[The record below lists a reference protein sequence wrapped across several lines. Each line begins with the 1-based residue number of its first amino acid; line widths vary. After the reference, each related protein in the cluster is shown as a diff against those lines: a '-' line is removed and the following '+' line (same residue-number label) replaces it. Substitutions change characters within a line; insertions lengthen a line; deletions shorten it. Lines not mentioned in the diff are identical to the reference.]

1 MEKRKVAI
9 IGVKGLP
16 AQQGGIERYC
26 QQVYPRIVQQDY
38 QVDLYARSSY
48 TDSSDYISYVQGVRV
63 ISLRSLPITGGDA
76 LLNSLLAM
84 IIAIFGDYDIIHVHA
99 LGPSLWCWL
108 GKLFANAKIV
118 VTCHGL
124 DWQRAK
130 WGKWSSRLIRLGEKI
145 AVICA
150 DDIIVVSQFLH
161 NYFYK
166 TYGQPTHYIP
176 TAPSPYLTH
185 ESPDN
190 DLNPLSLELKKYI
203 LFLGRLV
210 PEKRPDLLIQAFQ
223 RLQPQGWK
231 LVLAGGH
238 SDTPD
243 YYLQLQQAASNN
255 PNICFTGEIQGGLLS
270 SIMRNAG
277 LFVLPSDLEG
287 LPLVLLEA
295 MQEGIPVVASN
306 IAPHRQLIGNNRGL
320 LFKKGNLNSCVI
332 CLEMALNSPQK
343 LQELSNNAKNY
354 VQQNHNWHDI
364 VSKHLSIYEAVN
376 TLKNNTAELSP
387 KFFWWNKLR
396 T

>member
-1 MEKRKVAI
+1 MSKGRIAV

-26 QQVYPRIVQQDY
+26 QQVYPRVVQQGY

-48 TDSSDYISYVQGVRV
+48 TQSSSYISYCQGVRV
-63 ISLRSLPITGGDA
+63 ISLPSLPIKGCDA
-76 LLNSLLAM
+76 LLNSLVAM
-84 IIAIFGDYDIIHVHA
+84 IIAIFGNYDIIHVHA

-108 GKLFANAKIV
+108 GKLFTNAKII

-130 WGKWSSRLIRLGEKI
+130 WGKWSARLIRLGEKM
-145 AVICA
+145 AVTWA
-150 DDIIVVSQFLH
+150 DEIIVVSQFLRQ
-161 NYFYK
+161 YFQQ
-166 TYGQPTHYIP
+166 TYQQPTHYIP
-176 TAPSPYLTH
+176 TAPSPYCTD
-185 ESPDN
+185 ESPQTY
-190 DLNPLSLELKKYI
+190 LQSLSLEPKKYI

-223 RLQPQGWK
+223 CLQPEGWK

-238 SDTPD
+238 SDTED
-243 YYLQLQQAASNN
+243 YYLQLKQAAHNN
-255 PNICFTGEIQGGLLS
+255 PNIYFTGEIQGRLLS
-270 SIMRNAG
+270 EMMRKAG
-277 LFVLPSDLEG
+277 LFVLSSDLEG

-306 IAPHRQLIGNNRGL
+306 IAPHRQLIGRDRGL
-320 LFKKGNLNSCVI
+320 LFKKGNLNACVN

-343 LQELSNNAKNY
+343 LVELSKNAQTY
-354 VQQNHNWHDI
+354 VKQHHNWDDI
-364 VSKHLSIYEAVN
+364 ASKHLSIYN
-376 TLKNNTAELSP
+376 RPRKTLDLRQQESSFSNEL
-387 KFFWWNKLR
+387 

>member
-1 MEKRKVAI
+1 MSKGKVAV

-48 TDSSDYISYVQGVRV
+48 TNSSHYISYIQGVKV
-63 ISLRSLPITGGDA
+63 ISLPSLPIKGGDA

-84 IIAIFGDYDIIHVHA
+84 IIAIFGNYDIIHIHA

-108 GKLFANAKIV
+108 GKLLTNAKII

-130 WGKWSSRLIRLGEKI
+130 WGKLSSRVIRLGEKI

-150 DDIIVVSQFLH
+150 DDIIVVSQFLRQ
-161 NYFYK
+161 YFYK
-166 TYGQPTHYIP
+166 TYGQSSHYIP
-176 TAPSPYLTH
+176 TAPSPYITD
-185 ESPDN
+185 EFPDN
-190 DLNPLSLELKKYI
+190 YLESLSLEPKKYI

-238 SDTPD
+238 SDTQD
-243 YYLQLQQAASNN
+243 YYFQLQQAPNKN
-255 PNICFTGEIQGGLLS
+255 PNIYFTGEIQGGLLS
-270 SIMRNAG
+270 AMMRNAG
-277 LFVLPSDLEG
+277 FFVLPSDLEG

-306 IAPHRQLIGNNRGL
+306 IAPHRQLIANNRGL
-320 LFKKGNLNSCVI
+320 LFKKGNLNSCVN

-343 LQELSNNAKNY
+343 LQELSNNAQNY

-364 VSKHLSIYEAVN
+364 VSQHLSIYESIG
-376 TLKNNTAELSP
+376 TFKDNTAELSQ
-387 KFFWWNKLR
+387 KFFG
-396 T
+396 